1 MGIPDEGGDPALSVI
16 FALGMGPMA
25 SIQMNVELQKAGGC
39 LIPRADTLHI
49 IHTWQGIHL

>member
-1 MGIPDEGGDPALSVI
+1 MGTPDEGGDPALSVI